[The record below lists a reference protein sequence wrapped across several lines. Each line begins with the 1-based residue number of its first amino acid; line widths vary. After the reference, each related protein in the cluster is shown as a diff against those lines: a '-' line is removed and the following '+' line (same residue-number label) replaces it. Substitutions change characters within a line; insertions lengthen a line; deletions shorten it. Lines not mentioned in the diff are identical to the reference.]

1 MSSYAETWKNTPKL
15 GKGSEITSTIAGR
28 RTKKTMVNLLN
39 FTRHS
44 GNKQEE
50 IKILLQI
57 K

>member
-39 FTRHS
+39 FTRH
-44 GNKQEE
+44 
-50 IKILLQI
+50 
-57 K
+57 